1 MRHGIGKWAT
11 RLTTSGLPTR
21 LDLRHEL
28 ALELANTPPPHLS
41 ATAARMGLSGR
52 PPAPR
57 FTRPRRW
64 PIPELATGGQRPDKP
79 PLRPRIVK
87 DSEKRKKRSRGKKAE
102 ANGRNESPS
111 ELIAG
116 YTPEQQDVYLR
127 GLRILAKF
135 AVRAHMK
142 QKAAE
147 LETAPDEGEE
157 GDDV

>member
-1 MRHGIGKWAT
+1 MQREASGP
-11 RLTTSGLPTR
+11 TS
-21 LDLRHEL
+21 
-28 ALELANTPPPHLS
+28 
-41 ATAARMGLSGR
+41 
-52 PPAPR
+52 
-57 FTRPRRW
+57 RRCDR
-64 PIPELATGGQRPDKP
+64 A
-79 PLRPRIVK
+79 IVK

-135 AVRAHMK
+135 AVRAPMK

-147 LETAPDEGEE
+147 LKTAQDAGED